1 MQALLQET
9 RRLREENAVLRIQVS
24 SSGPPHNQRSRGQ
37 GVNFRL
43 NPESVCPG
51 TTGVIP
57 DMRDER
63 SREQP
68 VPTYHA
74 PQDESSNS
82 TRLSSK
88 RQCDKRPQLL
98 GAMRARLGPQEPSKE
113 RLPTTATWETYPNLP
128 VAPTVRNNFPHQV
141 VRQAGGNSSNELPQV
156 PLASG

>member
-98 GAMRARLGPQEPSKE
+98 GAMRARLGPQEPSKRGCQ
-113 RLPTTATWETYPNLP
+113 RLQPGKHIPTSQSHPPSGTTSRTKWYDKLEGI
-128 VAPTVRNNFPHQV
+128 HQM
-141 VRQAGGNSSNELPQV
+141 NSPRFH
-156 PLASG
+156 